1 MGKNTKTIEEKYK
14 SLTPEEHVLHRPGT
28 YIGSTVTEDV
38 DMFILDDGRFVK
50 KTVKYNP
57 GFIKLFDE
65 IISNSVDE
73 SKRSGSKL
81 DTIKVEVD
89 TEKNTIQVYDNGGI
103 EVVVHKDTK
112 MYVPAMIFGSLR
124 SGSNFDDNEN
134 RSWVG
139 TNGLGSSLCNIF
151 SEEFKVETADSKH
164 RFTMTWKEN
173 MSKKSKPKIDNTSQH
188 YTRITYKPDLKRFG
202 MESIDNDSFKIIEKR
217 VYEIAGCNANLTIY
231 FNGKRIIMKSFK
243 DYCQM
248 YINEGDLLLYEEN
261 KDWQVGISVSPTGSF
276 QQVSYVNCVN
286 TFDGGTHNDHIL
298 NQIIPALREKI
309 SKKFKTDILPGQI
322 KNHMFLFIN
331 STIINPAFSSQTK
344 EKLITDIKNFGTE
357 IKLTDKFINSI
368 YKSEITNSITD
379 WLDQKKVAD
388 EKKAER
394 EANKVIAKV
403 KVDKLIE
410 CKWAGTAKKDKCRLV
425 LTEGDSAI
433 AAYRSVRNP
442 VSDGGLSLKGKSL
455 NVRDL
460 PKSKVMENAE
470 IMAVMAAMGLKFGE
484 SPIKFDQKGNIIED
498 KTRYGTIQIYTDAD
512 VDGTACAA
520 LILNYIHKFWPD
532 LIRAHKIARAET
544 PIIIVEHKK
553 TKKETW
559 FYYDAEYREW
569 CDDKNLKDYDIHYMK
584 GLGAL
589 NAKQSKEI
597 FQNPHL
603 YYYELDDFA
612 EKSMC
617 DWFGKDS
624 LKRKEKLMY

>member
-1 MGKNTKTIEEKYK
+1 MAKTIEEKYK

-28 YIGSTVTEDV
+28 YIGSTVTEDAE
-38 DMFILDDGRFVK
+38 MFILENEQFVK

-73 SKRSGSKL
+73 SKRKGSKL

-89 TEKNTIQVYDNGGI
+89 IKNNTIQVYDNGGI
-103 EVVVHKDTK
+103 EVAIHKDAK
-112 MYVPAMIFGSLR
+112 MYVAELIFGQLR
-124 SGSNFDDNEN
+124 SGSNFSDSDS
-134 RSWVG
+134 RTWVG

-151 SEEFKVETADSKH
+151 SEEFKVETADSKQ

-173 MSKKSKPKIDNTSQH
+173 MSKKSQAKIDRTTQH

-202 MESIDNDSFKIIEKR
+202 MDCIDNDSLKIIEKR
-217 VYEIAGCNANLTIY
+217 VYEIAGCNANLSIY
-231 FNGKRIIMKSFK
+231 FNGKRIIMKSFR

-248 YINEGDLLLYEEN
+248 YIKENDLLLYEEN
-261 KDWQVGISVSPTGSF
+261 KDWQVALSVSPNGSF

-286 TFDGGTHNDHIL
+286 TFDGGTHNDYIL
-298 NQIIPALREKI
+298 NQIIPSLREKI
-309 SKKFKTDILPGQI
+309 GKKFKTDIMPGQI

-357 IKLTDKFINSI
+357 IKLTDKFINAI

-394 EANKVIAKV
+394 EANKAISKV
-403 KVDKLIE
+403 KVDKLID
-410 CKWAGTAKKDKCRLV
+410 CKWAGTDKKDKCRLI
-425 LTEGDSAI
+425 LTEGDSAMC
-433 AAYRSVRNP
+433 AMRLHRNADTD
-442 VSDGGLSLKGKSL
+442 SGLALRGKSL

-470 IMAVMAAMGLKFGE
+470 IKAVMAAMGLKFGE
-484 SPIKFDQKGNIIED
+484 SPIKFDQNGKVIED

-544 PIIIVEHKK
+544 PIIITEHKK
-553 TKKETW
+553 TKKEKW
-559 FYYDAEYREW
+559 FYYDSEYKEW
-569 CDDKNLKDYDIHYMK
+569 SVDKNLKDYDIHYMK

-589 NAKQSKEI
+589 NNKQSKEI
-597 FQNPHL
+597 YQNPHL

-612 EKSMC
+612 EESMQH
-617 DWFGKDS
+617 WFGKDS
-624 LKRKEKLMY
+624 EMRKKKLI

>member
-1 MGKNTKTIEEKYK
+1 MAKTIEEKYK

-28 YIGSTVTEDV
+28 YIGSTVTEDAE
-38 DMFILDDGRFVK
+38 MFILEDGRFVK
-50 KTVKYNP
+50 RTVKYNP

-73 SKRSGSKL
+73 SKRKGTKL

-89 TEKNTIQVYDNGGI
+89 TTKNSIQVYDNGGI
-103 EVVVHKDTK
+103 EVVLHKETN
-112 MYVPAMIFGSLR
+112 MYVPHMIFGTLR
-124 SGSNFDDNEN
+124 SGSNFSDSDN
-134 RSWVG
+134 RTWVG

-173 MSKKSKPKIDNTSQH
+173 MSKNTEAKIDRTSQH

-202 MESIDNDSFKIIEKR
+202 MKNIDDDSFKIMEKR
-217 VYEIAGCNANLTIY
+217 VYEIAGCNPNLTIY
-231 FNGKRIIMKSFK
+231 FNGKRIIMNSFK

-248 YINEGDLLLYEEN
+248 YIEDNGLLIYEEN

-298 NQIIPALREKI
+298 NQIIPSLREKI
-309 SKKFKTDILPGQI
+309 SKKFKTDIMPGQI

-331 STIINPAFSSQTK
+331 ATVINPAFSSQTK

-394 EANKVIAKV
+394 EANKAIAKV
-403 KVDKLIE
+403 KVDKLID
-410 CKWAGTAKKDKCRLV
+410 CKWAGTDKKDKCRLI
-425 LTEGDSAI
+425 LTEGDSAM
-433 AAYRSVRNP
+433 AAYRSNRDPNV
-442 VSDGGLSLKGKSL
+442 DAGLALRGKSL

-460 PKSKVMENAE
+460 PKSKVMDNAE

-498 KTRYGTIQIYTDAD
+498 KTRFGTIQIYTDAD

-532 LIRAHKIARAET
+532 LIRAHKVARAET
-544 PIIIVEHKK
+544 PVLIVEHKK
-553 TKKETW
+553 TKKEKW
-559 FYYDAEYREW
+559 FYYDFEYKEW
-569 CDDKNLKDYDIHYMK
+569 CEGKNLNDYDIHYMK

-589 NAKQSKEI
+589 NGKQSAEI
-597 FQNPHL
+597 YKNPHL
-603 YYYELDDFA
+603 YFYELDDFA
-612 EKSMC
+612 EESMQH
-617 DWFGKDS
+617 WFGKDS
-624 LKRKEKLMY
+624 EMRKKKLV

>member
-1 MGKNTKTIEEKYK
+1 MAKTIEEKYK

-38 DMFILDDGRFVK
+38 DMFVLEDGQFVK

-73 SKRSGSKL
+73 SKRKGTKL
-81 DTIKVEVD
+81 DTIKVDVD
-89 TEKNTIQVYDNGGI
+89 IEKNTIQVYDNGGI
-103 EVVVHKDTK
+103 EVALHKETK
-112 MYVPAMIFGSLR
+112 MYVPQMIFGTLR
-124 SGSNFDDNEN
+124 SGSNFDDNED

-164 RFTMTWKEN
+164 RFIMTWKDN
-173 MSKKSKPKIDNTSQH
+173 MNKKSHAKIENTSQH

-202 MESIDNDSFKIIEKR
+202 MEGIDNDSFKIMEKR
-217 VYEIAGCNANLTIY
+217 VYEIAGCNSNLSIY

-248 YINEGDLLLYEEN
+248 YIDDGGLLLYEEN
-261 KDWQVGISVSPTGSF
+261 KDWQVGLSVSPTGSF

-298 NQIIPALREKI
+298 NQIIPTLREKI

-331 STIINPAFSSQTK
+331 STVINPAFSSQTK

-394 EANKVIAKV
+394 EANKAISKV
-403 KVDKLIE
+403 KVDKLID
-410 CKWAGTAKKDKCRLV
+410 CKWAGTAKKDKCRLI
-425 LTEGDSAI
+425 LTEGDSAMS
-433 AAYRSVRNP
+433 AYRANRDPNV
-442 VSDGGLSLKGKSL
+442 DAGLPLRGKSL

-460 PKSKVMENAE
+460 PKTKVMENTE
-470 IMAVMAAMGLKFGE
+470 IMAVMSAMGLKFGE

-498 KTRYGTIQIYTDAD
+498 KTRFGTIQIYTDAD

-544 PIIIVEHKK
+544 PIIITEHKK
-553 TKKETW
+553 TKKEKW
-559 FYYDAEYREW
+559 FYYDSEYKEW
-569 CDDKNLKDYDIHYMK
+569 CSDKDLKDYEIHYMK

-589 NAKQSKEI
+589 NGKQSSEI
-597 FQNPHL
+597 YKNPHL
-603 YYYELDDFA
+603 YFYELDDFA
-612 EKSMC
+612 EESMQH
-617 DWFGKDS
+617 WFGKDS
-624 LKRKEKLMY
+624 EMRKKKLI

>member
-103 EVVVHKDTK
+103 EVVMHKEVK
-112 MYVPAMIFGSLR
+112 KYVPHLLFGELR
-124 SGSNFDDNEN
+124 SGSNFTDSDS
-134 RSWVG
+134 RTWVG
-139 TNGLGSSLCNIF
+139 TNGLGSALCNIF

-164 RFTMTWKEN
+164 RFTMTWKDN
-173 MSKKSKPKIDNTSQH
+173 MSKNSDAKIDNTSQH

-202 MESIDNDSFKIIEKR
+202 MSCIDNDSFKIMEKR
-217 VYEIAGCNANLTIY
+217 VYEIAGCNVNLTIY
-231 FNGKRIIMKSFK
+231 FNGKRIVMKSFK

-261 KDWQVGISVSPTGSF
+261 KDWQVGLSVSPTGSF

-394 EANKVIAKV
+394 EANKAISKV
-403 KVDKLIE
+403 KVDKLID
-410 CKWAGTAKKDKCRLV
+410 CKWAGTDKKDKCRLI
-425 LTEGDSAI
+425 LTEGDSAMS
-433 AAYRSVRNP
+433 AYRANRDPNV
-442 VSDGGLSLKGKSL
+442 DAGLPLRGKSL

-460 PKSKVMENAE
+460 PKSKVMENVE

-484 SPIKFDQKGNIIED
+484 SPIKFDKNGNVVED
-498 KTRYGTIQIYTDAD
+498 KTRFGTIQIYTDAD

-544 PIIIVEHKK
+544 PVLIVEHKK
-553 TKKETW
+553 TKKEKW
-559 FYYDAEYREW
+559 FYYDSEYKEW
-569 CDDKNLKDYDIHYMK
+569 SEGKDLKDYDIHYMK

-589 NAKQSKEI
+589 NGKQSAEI
-597 FQNPHL
+597 YKNPHL
-603 YYYELDDFA
+603 YFYELDDFA
-612 EKSMC
+612 EESMQH
-617 DWFGKDS
+617 WFGKDS
-624 LKRKEKLMY
+624 EMRKKKLA

>member
-1 MGKNTKTIEEKYK
+1 MAKTIEEKYK

-38 DMFILDDGRFVK
+38 DMFILDDGHFVK

-73 SKRSGSKL
+73 SKRKGTKL
-81 DTIKVEVD
+81 DTIKVDVD
-89 TEKNTIQVYDNGGI
+89 TDKNTIQVYDNGGI
-103 EVVVHKDTK
+103 EVALHKETK
-112 MYVPAMIFGSLR
+112 MYVPQMIFGTLR
-124 SGSNFDDNEN
+124 SGSNFDDNED

-164 RFTMTWKEN
+164 RFTMTWKDN
-173 MSKKSKPKIDNTSQH
+173 MSKNSKEKIDNTSQH

-202 MESIDNDSFKIIEKR
+202 MKSIDNDSFKIIEKR
-217 VYEIAGCNANLTIY
+217 VYEIAGCNSNLTIY
-231 FNGKRIIMKSFK
+231 FNGKRIIMRSFK

-248 YINEGDLLLYEEN
+248 YIEDGGLLLYEEN
-261 KDWQVGISVSPTGSF
+261 NHWQVGLSVSPTGSF

-298 NQIIPALREKI
+298 NQIIPLLREKI

-331 STIINPAFSSQTK
+331 STVINPAFSSQTK

-394 EANKVIAKV
+394 EANKAVSKV
-403 KVDKLIE
+403 KVDKLID
-410 CKWAGTAKKDKCRLV
+410 CKWAGTAKKDKCRLI
-425 LTEGDSAI
+425 LTEGDSAMS
-433 AAYRSVRNP
+433 AYRANRDPNV
-442 VSDGGLSLKGKSL
+442 DAGLPLRGKSL
-455 NVRDL
+455 NVREL

-470 IMAVMAAMGLKFGE
+470 IMAVMSAMGLKFGE
-484 SPIKFDQKGNIIED
+484 SPIKFDQKGNIVED
-498 KTRYGTIQIYTDAD
+498 KTRFGTIQIYTDAD

-532 LIRAHKIARAET
+532 LIRAHKVARAET
-544 PIIIVEHKK
+544 PIIIAEHKK
-553 TKKETW
+553 TKKEKW
-559 FYYDAEYREW
+559 FYYDSEYKEW
-569 CDDKNLKDYDIHYMK
+569 SESKDLKDYDIHYMK

-589 NAKQSKEI
+589 NGKQSAEI
-597 FQNPHL
+597 YKNPHL
-603 YYYELDDFA
+603 YFYDLDDFA
-612 EKSMC
+612 EESMQH
-617 DWFGKDS
+617 WFGKDS
-624 LKRKEKLMY
+624 EMRKKKLV

>member
-1 MGKNTKTIEEKYK
+1 MAKTKTIEEKYK

-38 DMFILDDGRFVK
+38 DMFILEDGRFVK

-73 SKRSGSKL
+73 SKRNGTKL

-89 TEKNTIQVYDNGGI
+89 TKNNTIQVYDNGGI
-103 EVVVHKDTK
+103 EVAMHREAK
-112 MYVPAMIFGSLR
+112 MYVGEMIFGTLR
-124 SGSNFDDNEN
+124 SGSNFSDSDS
-134 RSWVG
+134 RTWVG

-151 SEEFKVETADSKH
+151 SEEFKVETADSKN
-164 RFTMTWKEN
+164 RFIMTWKDN
-173 MSKKSKPKIDNTSQH
+173 MTKKSDAKIERTSQH

-202 MESIDNDSFKIIEKR
+202 MDCIDNDSFKIMEKR

-248 YINEGDLLLYEEN
+248 YIEEDGLLLYEEN

-298 NQIIPALREKI
+298 NQIIPSLREKI
-309 SKKFKTDILPGQI
+309 SKKFKTDIMPGQI

-331 STIINPAFSSQTK
+331 ATVINPAFSSQTK

-379 WLDQKKVAD
+379 WLDQKKAAD

-394 EANKVIAKV
+394 EANKAISKV
-403 KVDKLIE
+403 KVDKLID
-410 CKWAGTAKKDKCRLV
+410 CKWSGSDKKDKCRLI
-425 LTEGDSAI
+425 LTEGDSAMS
-433 AAYRSVRNP
+433 AYRANRDPNV
-442 VSDGGLSLKGKSL
+442 DAGLPLRGKSL

-460 PKSKVMENAE
+460 PKSKVMENVE

-484 SPIKFDQKGNIIED
+484 SPIKFDKNGNIVED
-498 KTRYGTIQIYTDAD
+498 KTRFGTIQIYTDAD

-544 PIIIVEHKK
+544 PVLIAEHKK
-553 TKKETW
+553 TKKEKW
-559 FYYDAEYREW
+559 FYYDSEYKEW
-569 CDDKNLKDYDIHYMK
+569 SDGKDLKEYDIHYMK

-589 NAKQSKEI
+589 NAKQSAEI
-597 FQNPHL
+597 YKNPHL
-603 YYYELDDFA
+603 YFYELDDFA
-612 EKSMC
+612 EESMQH
-617 DWFGKDS
+617 WFGKDS
-624 LKRKEKLMY
+624 EMRKKKLA

>member
-1 MGKNTKTIEEKYK
+1 MAKTIEEKYK

-38 DMFILDDGRFVK
+38 DMFILEDGHFVK

-73 SKRSGSKL
+73 SKRKGTKL

-89 TEKNTIQVYDNGGI
+89 TDKNIIQVYDNGGI
-103 EVVVHKDTK
+103 EVALHKETK
-112 MYVPAMIFGSLR
+112 MYVPQMIFGSLR
-124 SGSNFDDNEN
+124 SGSNFDDTED

-151 SEEFKVETADSKH
+151 SNEFKVETADSKQ

-173 MSKKSKPKIDNTSQH
+173 MTKKSQAKIENTSQH

-202 MESIDNDSFKIIEKR
+202 MEGIDNDSFKIIEKR

-231 FNGKRIIMKSFK
+231 FNGKRIIMRSFR

-248 YINEGDLLLYEEN
+248 YIEDDGLLLYEEN
-261 KDWQVGISVSPTGSF
+261 KNWQVGISVSPTGSF

-298 NQIIPALREKI
+298 NQIIPTLREKI

-331 STIINPAFSSQTK
+331 ATVINPAFSSQTK

-394 EANKVIAKV
+394 EANKAISKV
-403 KVDKLIE
+403 KVDKLID
-410 CKWAGTAKKDKCRLV
+410 CKWAGTDKKDKCRLI
-425 LTEGDSAI
+425 LTEGDSAMS
-433 AAYRSVRNP
+433 AYRANRDPNI
-442 VSDGGLSLKGKSL
+442 DAGLPLRGKSL

-460 PKSKVMENAE
+460 PKTKVMENAE
-470 IMAVMAAMGLKFGE
+470 IMAVMSAMGLKFGE
-484 SPIKFDQKGNIIED
+484 SPIKFDQKGNVIED
-498 KTRYGTIQIYTDAD
+498 KTRFGTIQIYTDAD

-532 LIRAHKIARAET
+532 LIRAHKVARAET
-544 PIIIVEHKK
+544 PVLIAEHKK
-553 TKKETW
+553 TKKEKW
-559 FYYDAEYREW
+559 FYYDSDYKEW
-569 CDDKNLKDYDIHYMK
+569 SEGKDLKDYDIHYMK

-589 NAKQSKEI
+589 NGKQSAEI
-597 FQNPHL
+597 YKNPHL
-603 YYYELDDFA
+603 YFYELDDFA
-612 EKSMC
+612 EESMQH
-617 DWFGKDS
+617 WFGKDS
-624 LKRKEKLMY
+624 EMRKKKLV

>member
-1 MGKNTKTIEEKYK
+1 MAKTIEEKYK

-28 YIGSTVTEDV
+28 YIGSTVTEDAE
-38 DMFILDDGRFVK
+38 MFILENEQFVK

-73 SKRSGSKL
+73 SKRKGSKL

-89 TEKNTIQVYDNGGI
+89 IKNNTIQVYDNGGI
-103 EVVVHKDTK
+103 EVAMHKDAK
-112 MYVPAMIFGSLR
+112 MYVAELIFGQLR
-124 SGSNFDDNEN
+124 SGSNFSDSDS
-134 RSWVG
+134 RTWVG

-151 SEEFKVETADSKH
+151 SEEFKVETADSKQ

-173 MSKKSKPKIDNTSQH
+173 MTKKSQAKIDRTTQH

-202 MESIDNDSFKIIEKR
+202 MDCIDNDSLKIIEKR
-217 VYEIAGCNANLTIY
+217 VYEIAGCNANLSIY

-248 YINEGDLLLYEEN
+248 YIKENDLLLYEEN
-261 KDWQVGISVSPTGSF
+261 KDWQVALSVSPNGSF

-286 TFDGGTHNDHIL
+286 TFDGGTHNDYIL
-298 NQIIPALREKI
+298 NQIIPSLREKI
-309 SKKFKTDILPGQI
+309 GKKFKTDIMPGQI

-357 IKLTDKFINSI
+357 IKLTDKFINAI

-394 EANKVIAKV
+394 EANKAIAKV
-403 KVDKLIE
+403 KVDKLID
-410 CKWAGTAKKDKCRLV
+410 CKWAGTDKKDKCRLI
-425 LTEGDSAI
+425 LTEGDSAMC
-433 AAYRSVRNP
+433 AMRLHRNADTD
-442 VSDGGLSLKGKSL
+442 SGLALRGKSL

-470 IMAVMAAMGLKFGE
+470 IKAVMAAMGLKFGE
-484 SPIKFDQKGNIIED
+484 SPIKFDQNGKVIED

-544 PIIIVEHKK
+544 PIIITEHKK
-553 TKKETW
+553 TKKEKW
-559 FYYDAEYREW
+559 FYYDSEYKEW
-569 CDDKNLKDYDIHYMK
+569 SVDKNLKDYDIHYMK

-589 NAKQSKEI
+589 NNKQSKEI
-597 FQNPHL
+597 YQNPHL

-612 EKSMC
+612 EESMQH
-617 DWFGKDS
+617 WFGKDS
-624 LKRKEKLMY
+624 EMRKKKLI

>member
-1 MGKNTKTIEEKYK
+1 MAKTIEEKYK

-38 DMFILDDGRFVK
+38 DMFILEDGHFIK

-73 SKRSGSKL
+73 SKRKGTKL

-89 TEKNTIQVYDNGGI
+89 TEKNIIQVYDNGGI
-103 EVVVHKDTK
+103 EVALHKETK
-112 MYVPAMIFGSLR
+112 MYVPQMIFGSLR
-124 SGSNFDDNEN
+124 SGSNFDDSED

-151 SEEFKVETADSKH
+151 SNEFKVETADSKH

-173 MSKKSKPKIDNTSQH
+173 MTKKSQAKIENTSQH

-202 MESIDNDSFKIIEKR
+202 MECIDNDSFKIIEKR

-231 FNGKRIIMKSFK
+231 FNGKRIIMRSFR

-248 YINEGDLLLYEEN
+248 YIEDDGLLLYEEN
-261 KDWQVGISVSPTGSF
+261 KNWQVGVSVSPTGSF

-298 NQIIPALREKI
+298 NQIIPTLREKI

-331 STIINPAFSSQTK
+331 ATVINPAFSSQTK

-394 EANKVIAKV
+394 EANKAISKV
-403 KVDKLIE
+403 KVDKLID
-410 CKWAGTAKKDKCRLV
+410 CKWAGTYKKDKCRLI
-425 LTEGDSAI
+425 LTEGDSAMS
-433 AAYRSVRNP
+433 AYRANRDPNV
-442 VSDGGLSLKGKSL
+442 DAGLPLRGKSL

-460 PKSKVMENAE
+460 PKTKVMENTE
-470 IMAVMAAMGLKFGE
+470 IMAVMSAMGLKFGE
-484 SPIKFDQKGNIIED
+484 SPIKFDQKGNIIDD
-498 KTRYGTIQIYTDAD
+498 KTRFGTIQIYTDAD

-544 PIIIVEHKK
+544 PIIITEHKK
-553 TKKETW
+553 TKKEKW
-559 FYYDAEYREW
+559 FYYDSEYKEW
-569 CDDKNLKDYDIHYMK
+569 SGDKDLKDYEIHYMK

-589 NAKQSKEI
+589 NGKQSAEI
-597 FQNPHL
+597 YKNPHL
-603 YYYELDDFA
+603 YFYELDDFA
-612 EKSMC
+612 EESMQH
-617 DWFGKDS
+617 WFGKDS
-624 LKRKEKLMY
+624 EMRKKKLV

>member
-1 MGKNTKTIEEKYK
+1 MAKTIEEKYK

-28 YIGSTVTEDV
+28 YIGSTVTEDAE
-38 DMFILDDGRFVK
+38 MFILENEQFVK

-73 SKRSGSKL
+73 SKRKGSKL

-89 TEKNTIQVYDNGGI
+89 IKNNTIQVYDNGGI
-103 EVVVHKDTK
+103 EVAMHKDAK
-112 MYVPAMIFGSLR
+112 MYVAELIFGQLR
-124 SGSNFDDNEN
+124 SGSNFSDSDS
-134 RSWVG
+134 RTWVG

-151 SEEFKVETADSKH
+151 SEEFKVETADSKQ

-173 MSKKSKPKIDNTSQH
+173 MTKKSQVKIDRTTQH

-202 MESIDNDSFKIIEKR
+202 MDCIDNDSLKIIEKR
-217 VYEIAGCNANLTIY
+217 VYEIAGCNANLSIY

-248 YINEGDLLLYEEN
+248 YIKENDLLLYEEN
-261 KDWQVGISVSPTGSF
+261 KDWQVALSVSPNGSF

-286 TFDGGTHNDHIL
+286 TFDGGTHNDYIL
-298 NQIIPALREKI
+298 NQIIPSLREKI
-309 SKKFKTDILPGQI
+309 GKKFKTDIMPGQI

-357 IKLTDKFINSI
+357 IKLTDKFINAI

-394 EANKVIAKV
+394 EANKAIAKV
-403 KVDKLIE
+403 KVDKLID
-410 CKWAGTAKKDKCRLV
+410 CKWAGTDKKDKCRLI
-425 LTEGDSAI
+425 LTEGDSAMC
-433 AAYRSVRNP
+433 AMRLHRNADTD
-442 VSDGGLSLKGKSL
+442 SGLALRGKSL

-470 IMAVMAAMGLKFGE
+470 IKAVMAAMGLKFGE
-484 SPIKFDQKGNIIED
+484 SPIKFDQNGKVIED

-544 PIIIVEHKK
+544 PIIITEHKK
-553 TKKETW
+553 TKKEKW
-559 FYYDAEYREW
+559 FYYDSEYKEW
-569 CDDKNLKDYDIHYMK
+569 SVDKNLKDYDIHYMK

-589 NAKQSKEI
+589 NNKQSKEI
-597 FQNPHL
+597 YQNPHL

-612 EKSMC
+612 EESMQH
-617 DWFGKDS
+617 WFGKDS
-624 LKRKEKLMY
+624 EMRKKKLV

>member
-1 MGKNTKTIEEKYK
+1 MDVNKIYK
-14 SLTPEEHVLHRPGT
+14 SLSDIDHTLLRPSSFLGSVVMETSNQYVLDGNK
-28 YIGSTVTEDV
+28 
-38 DMFILDDGRFVK
+38 FILK
-50 KTVKYNP
+50 ELEYNP
-57 GFIKLFDE
+57 GFHKLFDE

-73 SKRSGSKL
+73 SKRPNTKL
-81 DTIKVEVD
+81 DTIKVEIDQDNGV
-89 TEKNTIQVYDNGGI
+89 ISVHDNGGI
-103 EVVVHKDTK
+103 PVKMHTETK
-112 MYVPAMIFGSLR
+112 MYVPQMIFGNLR
-124 SGSNFDDNEN
+124 SSSNYNDDEERN
-134 RSWVG
+134 WVG
-139 TNGLGSSLCNIF
+139 VNGLGSKISNIF
-151 SEEFKVETADSKH
+151 STKFEVITADGKNKFHMCWTNNMKNHTDANITKSNIH
-164 RFTMTWKEN
+164 FT
-173 MSKKSKPKIDNTSQH
+173 KIS
-188 YTRITYKPDLKRFG
+188 YTPELSRFG
-202 MESIDNDSFKIIEKR
+202 MKKITDSDIKIIEKR
-217 VYEIAGCNANLTIY
+217 IYEIAGCNPNLNI
-231 FNGKRIIMKSFK
+231 FFQGKRILMKSFK

-248 YINEGDLLLYEEN
+248 FIDENLIYEEN
-261 KDWQVGISVSPTGSF
+261 KDWQVGVAVSPSGGF
-276 QQVSYVNCVN
+276 QHVSYVNSVY
-286 TFDGGTHNDHIL
+286 TYDGGSHCDYIL
-298 NQIIPALREKI
+298 NQIIPSLREKI

-322 KNHMFLFIN
+322 KNHIFLFVN
-331 STIINPAFSSQTK
+331 STIIRPSFSSQTK

-394 EANKVIAKV
+394 EANKAISKV

-410 CKWAGTAKKDKCRLV
+410 CKWAGTDKKDKCRLV

-442 VSDGGLSLKGKSL
+442 ATDGGLSLKGKSL

-484 SPIKFDQKGNIIED
+484 SPIKFDQKGNVIED

-520 LILNYIHKFWPD
+520 LILNYIQKFWPD

-559 FYYDAEYREW
+559 FYYDVEYREW
-569 CDDKNLKDYDIHYMK
+569 CEGKNLKDYDIHYMK

-589 NAKQSKEI
+589 NGKQSKEI

>member
-1 MGKNTKTIEEKYK
+1 MAKTIEEKYK

-38 DMFILDDGRFVK
+38 DMFILEDGHFIK

-73 SKRSGSKL
+73 SKRKGTKL

-89 TEKNTIQVYDNGGI
+89 TEKNIIQVYDNGGI
-103 EVVVHKDTK
+103 EVALHKETK
-112 MYVPAMIFGSLR
+112 MYVPQMIFGSLR
-124 SGSNFDDNEN
+124 SGSNFDDSED

-151 SEEFKVETADSKH
+151 SNEFKVETADSKH

-173 MSKKSKPKIDNTSQH
+173 MTKKSQAKIENTSQH

-202 MESIDNDSFKIIEKR
+202 MECIDNDSFKIIEKR

-231 FNGKRIIMKSFK
+231 FNGKRIIMRSFR

-248 YINEGDLLLYEEN
+248 YIEDDGLLLYEEN
-261 KDWQVGISVSPTGSF
+261 KNWQVGVSVSPTGSF

-298 NQIIPALREKI
+298 NQIVPTLREKI

-331 STIINPAFSSQTK
+331 ATVINPAFSSQTK

-394 EANKVIAKV
+394 EANKAISKV
-403 KVDKLIE
+403 KVDKLID
-410 CKWAGTAKKDKCRLV
+410 CKWAGTAKKDKCRLI
-425 LTEGDSAI
+425 LTEGDSAMS
-433 AAYRSVRNP
+433 AYRANRDPNV
-442 VSDGGLSLKGKSL
+442 DAGLPLRGKSL

-460 PKSKVMENAE
+460 PKTKVMENTE
-470 IMAVMAAMGLKFGE
+470 IMAVMSAMGLKFGE

-498 KTRYGTIQIYTDAD
+498 KTRFGTIQIYTDAD

-544 PIIIVEHKK
+544 PIIITEHKK
-553 TKKETW
+553 TKKEKW
-559 FYYDAEYREW
+559 FYYDSEYKEW
-569 CDDKNLKDYDIHYMK
+569 SGDKDLKDYEIHYMK

-589 NAKQSKEI
+589 NGKQSAEI
-597 FQNPHL
+597 YKNPHL
-603 YYYELDDFA
+603 YFYELDDFA
-612 EKSMC
+612 EESMQH
-617 DWFGKDS
+617 WFGKDS
-624 LKRKEKLMY
+624 EMRKKKLV

>member
-1 MGKNTKTIEEKYK
+1 MAKTIEEKYK

-38 DMFILDDGRFVK
+38 DMFILENERFVK

-73 SKRSGSKL
+73 SKRKGTKL

-89 TEKNTIQVYDNGGI
+89 IKNNTIQVYDNGGI
-103 EVVVHKDTK
+103 EVAIHKDAK
-112 MYVPAMIFGSLR
+112 MYVSELIFGTLR
-124 SGSNFDDNEN
+124 SGSNFSDSDS
-134 RSWVG
+134 RTWVG

-151 SEEFKVETADSKH
+151 SEEFKVETADSKN
-164 RFTMTWKEN
+164 RFIMTWKDN
-173 MSKKSKPKIDNTSQH
+173 MTKKSDAKIERTSQH

-202 MESIDNDSFKIIEKR
+202 MDCIDNDSFKIMEKR

-248 YINEGDLLLYEEN
+248 YLEEDGLLLYEEN
-261 KDWQVGISVSPTGSF
+261 KDWQVGLSVSPTGSF

-298 NQIIPALREKI
+298 NQIIPSLREKI
-309 SKKFKTDILPGQI
+309 SKKFKTDIMPGQI

-331 STIINPAFSSQTK
+331 STVINPAFSSQTK

-379 WLDQKKVAD
+379 WLDQKKAAD

-394 EANKVIAKV
+394 EANKAIAKV
-403 KVDKLIE
+403 KVDKLID
-410 CKWAGTAKKDKCRLV
+410 CKWAGTDKKDKCRLI
-425 LTEGDSAI
+425 LTEGDSAM
-433 AAYRSVRNP
+433 AAYRSSRNP
-442 VSDGGLSLKGKSL
+442 CCDAGLSLRGKSL

-460 PKSKVMENAE
+460 PKSKVMDNAE

-484 SPIKFDQKGNIIED
+484 SPIKFDQNGNVVED

-532 LIRAHKIARAET
+532 LIRANKIARAET

-553 TKKETW
+553 TKKEKW
-559 FYYDAEYREW
+559 FYYDSEYKEW
-569 CDDKNLKDYDIHYMK
+569 CNDKNLKDYDIHYMK

-612 EKSMC
+612 EISMC
-617 DWFGKDS
+617 EWFGKDS
-624 LKRKEKLMY
+624 LKRKNKLMC

>member
-1 MGKNTKTIEEKYK
+1 MDVNKIYK
-14 SLTPEEHVLHRPGT
+14 SLSDIEHTLLRPASFLGSVVMEISNQYVL
-28 YIGSTVTEDV
+28 
-38 DMFILDDGRFVK
+38 DGDKFVLK
-50 KTVKYNP
+50 ELEYNP
-57 GFIKLFDE
+57 GFHKLFDE

-73 SKRSGSKL
+73 SKRPKTKL
-81 DTIKVEVD
+81 DTIKVEID
-89 TEKNTIQVYDNGGI
+89 QEKGIITVHDNGGI
-103 EVVVHKDTK
+103 PVKMHTETK
-112 MYVPAMIFGSLR
+112 MYVPHMIFGNLR
-124 SGSNFDDNEN
+124 SSSNYNDDEERN
-134 RSWVG
+134 WVG
-139 TNGLGSSLCNIF
+139 VNGLGSKITNIF
-151 SEEFKVETADSKH
+151 STNFEVITADGKNKFQMCWTNNMKNHTDAKITKSNIH
-164 RFTMTWKEN
+164 FTK
-173 MSKKSKPKIDNTSQH
+173 
-188 YTRITYKPDLKRFG
+188 ITYTPELSRFG
-202 MESIDNDSFKIIEKR
+202 MKKITDSDIKIIEKR
-217 VYEIAGCNANLTIY
+217 IYEIAGCNPNLNI
-231 FNGKRIIMKSFK
+231 FFQGRKIIMKSFK

-248 YINEGDLLLYEEN
+248 FVDDNIIYEEN
-261 KDWQVGISVSPTGSF
+261 KDWQIGVAVSPSGGF
-276 QQVSYVNCVN
+276 QHVSYVNSVY
-286 TFDGGTHNDHIL
+286 TYDGGSHCDYIL
-298 NQIIPALREKI
+298 NQIVPFLREKI
-309 SKKFKTDILPGQI
+309 NKKYKTDILPGQI
-322 KNHMFLFIN
+322 KNHIFLFVN
-331 STIINPAFSSQTK
+331 STIIRPSFSSQTK

-403 KVDKLIE
+403 KVDKLID
-410 CKWAGTAKKDKCRLV
+410 CKWAGTAKKDKCRLI

-433 AAYRSVRNP
+433 CALRNFRSVET
-442 VSDGGLSLKGKSL
+442 DGGLPLRGKSL

-484 SPIKFDQKGNIIED
+484 SPITFDKNGKIVED
-498 KTRYGTIQIYTDAD
+498 KTRFGTIQIYTDAD

-544 PIIIVEHKK
+544 PIIIAEHKK

-559 FYYDAEYREW
+559 FYYDSEYKEW
-569 CDDKNLKDYDIHYMK
+569 CVGKDLKDYEIHYMK

-589 NAKQSKEI
+589 NNKQSKEI

-612 EKSMC
+612 EESMQH
-617 DWFGKDS
+617 WFGKDTEM
-624 LKRKEKLMY
+624 RKKKLAY

>member
-1 MGKNTKTIEEKYK
+1 MAKTIEEKYK

-38 DMFILDDGRFVK
+38 DMFILEDGHFIK

-73 SKRSGSKL
+73 SKRKGTKL

-89 TEKNTIQVYDNGGI
+89 TEKNIIQVYDNGGI
-103 EVVVHKDTK
+103 EVALHKETK
-112 MYVPAMIFGSLR
+112 MYVPQMIFGSLR
-124 SGSNFDDNEN
+124 SGSNFDDSED

-151 SEEFKVETADSKH
+151 SNEFKVETADSKH

-173 MSKKSKPKIDNTSQH
+173 MTKKSQAKIENTSQH

-202 MESIDNDSFKIIEKR
+202 MECIDNDSFKIIEKR

-231 FNGKRIIMKSFK
+231 FNGKRIIMRSFR

-248 YINEGDLLLYEEN
+248 YIEDDGLLLYEEN
-261 KDWQVGISVSPTGSF
+261 KNWQVGVSVSPTGSF

-298 NQIIPALREKI
+298 NQIVPTLREKI

-331 STIINPAFSSQTK
+331 STVINPAFSSQTK

-394 EANKVIAKV
+394 EANKAISKV
-403 KVDKLIE
+403 KVDKLID
-410 CKWAGTAKKDKCRLV
+410 CKWAGTAKKDKCRLI
-425 LTEGDSAI
+425 LTEGDSAMS
-433 AAYRSVRNP
+433 AYRANRDPNV
-442 VSDGGLSLKGKSL
+442 DAGLPLRGKSL

-460 PKSKVMENAE
+460 PKTKVMENAE
-470 IMAVMAAMGLKFGE
+470 IMAVMSAMGLKFGE
-484 SPIKFDQKGNIIED
+484 SPIKFDQKGNIVED
-498 KTRYGTIQIYTDAD
+498 KTRFGTIQIYTDAD

-544 PIIIVEHKK
+544 PIIITEHKK
-553 TKKETW
+553 TKKEKW
-559 FYYDAEYREW
+559 FYYDSEYKEW
-569 CDDKNLKDYDIHYMK
+569 SGDKDLKDYEIHYMK

-589 NAKQSKEI
+589 NGKQSAEI
-597 FQNPHL
+597 YKNPHL
-603 YYYELDDFA
+603 YFYELDDFA
-612 EKSMC
+612 EESMQH
-617 DWFGKDS
+617 WFGKDS
-624 LKRKEKLMY
+624 EMRKKKLV

>member
-1 MGKNTKTIEEKYK
+1 MAKTIEEKYK

-38 DMFILDDGRFVK
+38 DMFILEDGHFIK

-73 SKRSGSKL
+73 SKRKGTKL

-89 TEKNTIQVYDNGGI
+89 TEKNIIQVYDNGGI
-103 EVVVHKDTK
+103 EVALHKETK
-112 MYVPAMIFGSLR
+112 MYVPQMIFGSLR
-124 SGSNFDDNEN
+124 SGSNFDDSED

-151 SEEFKVETADSKH
+151 SNEFKVETADSKH

-173 MSKKSKPKIDNTSQH
+173 MTKKSQAKIENTSQH

-202 MESIDNDSFKIIEKR
+202 MECIDNDSFKIIEKR

-231 FNGKRIIMKSFK
+231 FNGKRIIMRSFR

-248 YINEGDLLLYEEN
+248 YIEDDGLLLYEEN
-261 KDWQVGISVSPTGSF
+261 KNWQVGVSVSPTGSF

-298 NQIIPALREKI
+298 NQIVPTLREKI

-331 STIINPAFSSQTK
+331 ATVINPAFSSQTK

-394 EANKVIAKV
+394 EANKAISKV
-403 KVDKLIE
+403 KVEKLID
-410 CKWAGTAKKDKCRLV
+410 CKFAGGSKKNQTSLAI
-425 LTEGDSAI
+425 TEGLSAS
-433 AAYRSVRNP
+433 AGFRKFRNANTQALFP
-442 VSDGGLSLKGKSL
+442 IRGKIL
-455 NVRDL
+455 NVRVTTNDKDRSNEEL
-460 PKSKVMENAE
+460 KG
-470 IMAVMAAMGLKFGE
+470 IMAAMGLQFGK
-484 SPIKFDQKGNIIED
+484 SPFVYSNGKIIQDNLRINEVH
-498 KTRYGTIQIYTDAD
+498 ILTDAD
-512 VDGTACAA
+512 TDGDDIAGLLLNIFAYYWPE
-520 LILNYIHKFWPD
+520 LIKEH
-532 LIRAHKIARAET
+532 RIARIET
-544 PIIIVEHKK
+544 PILIAKCGKKSEKFYHKS
-553 TKKETW
+553 E
-559 FYYDAEYREW
+559 FDEW
-569 CDDKNLKDYDIHYMK
+569 CLKNDIKKWNIEYYK
-584 GLGAL
+584 GLGSL
-589 NAKQSKEI
+589 EDCDYKDI
-597 FQNPHL
+597 IQNPNV
-603 YYYELDDFA
+603 YYYEWDDLANEELDI
-612 EKSMC
+612 
-617 DWFGKDS
+617 WFGKDAD
-624 LKRKEKLMY
+624 KRKNKLS

>member
-1 MGKNTKTIEEKYK
+1 MAKTIEEKYK

-28 YIGSTVTEDV
+28 YIGSTVTEDAE
-38 DMFILDDGRFVK
+38 MFILENGHFVK

-73 SKRSGSKL
+73 SKRKGSKL

-89 TEKNTIQVYDNGGI
+89 IKNNTIQVYDNGGI
-103 EVVVHKDTK
+103 EVAMHKDAK
-112 MYVPAMIFGSLR
+112 MYVAELIFGQLR
-124 SGSNFDDNEN
+124 SGSNFSDSDS
-134 RSWVG
+134 RTWVG

-151 SEEFKVETADSKH
+151 SEEFKVETADSKQ

-173 MSKKSKPKIDNTSQH
+173 MSKKSQAKIDRTTQH

-202 MESIDNDSFKIIEKR
+202 MDCIDNDSLKIIEKR
-217 VYEIAGCNANLTIY
+217 VYEIAGCNANLSIY
-231 FNGKRIIMKSFK
+231 FNGKRIIMKSFR

-248 YINEGDLLLYEEN
+248 YIKENDLLLYEEN
-261 KDWQVGISVSPTGSF
+261 KDWQVALSVSPNGSF

-286 TFDGGTHNDHIL
+286 TFDGGTHNDYIL
-298 NQIIPALREKI
+298 NQIIPSLREKI
-309 SKKFKTDILPGQI
+309 GKKFKTDIMPGQI

-357 IKLTDKFINSI
+357 IKLTDKFINAI

-394 EANKVIAKV
+394 EANKAISKV
-403 KVDKLIE
+403 KVDKLID
-410 CKWAGTAKKDKCRLV
+410 CKWAGTDKKDKCRLI
-425 LTEGDSAI
+425 LTEGDSAMC
-433 AAYRSVRNP
+433 AMRLHRNADTD
-442 VSDGGLSLKGKSL
+442 SGLALRGKSL

-470 IMAVMAAMGLKFGE
+470 IKAVMAAMGLKFGE
-484 SPIKFDQKGNIIED
+484 SPIKFDQNGKVIED

-544 PIIIVEHKK
+544 PIIITEHKK
-553 TKKETW
+553 TKKEKW
-559 FYYDAEYREW
+559 FYYDSEYKEW
-569 CDDKNLKDYDIHYMK
+569 SVDKNLKDYDIHYMK

-589 NAKQSKEI
+589 NNKQSKEI
-597 FQNPHL
+597 YQNPHL

-612 EKSMC
+612 EESMQH
-617 DWFGKDS
+617 WFGKDS
-624 LKRKEKLMY
+624 EMRKKKLI

>member
-1 MGKNTKTIEEKYK
+1 MQKTKTIEEKYK

-28 YIGSTVTEDV
+28 YIGSTVTEDA
-38 DMFILDDGRFVK
+38 DMFILENGKFVK
-50 KTVKYNP
+50 KIVKYNP

-73 SKRSGSKL
+73 SKRKGSKL
-81 DTIKVEVD
+81 DTIKIEVD
-89 TEKNTIQVYDNGGI
+89 TDKNIIQVYDNGGI
-103 EVVVHKDTK
+103 EVAIHKDAK
-112 MYVPAMIFGSLR
+112 MYVGELIFGTLR
-124 SGSNFDDNEN
+124 SGSNFSDSDS
-134 RSWVG
+134 RTWVG

-217 VYEIAGCNANLTIY
+217 VYEIAGCNSNLTIY

-309 SKKFKTDILPGQI
+309 SKKFKMDILPGQI

-394 EANKVIAKV
+394 EANKAISKV
-403 KVDKLIE
+403 KVDKLID
-410 CKWAGTAKKDKCRLV
+410 CKWAGTDKKDKCRLI
-425 LTEGDSAI
+425 LTEGDSAMS
-433 AAYRSVRNP
+433 AYRANRDPNV
-442 VSDGGLSLKGKSL
+442 DAGLPLRGKSL

-460 PKSKVMENAE
+460 PKSKVMENVE

-484 SPIKFDQKGNIIED
+484 SPIKFDKNGNIVED
-498 KTRYGTIQIYTDAD
+498 KTRFGTIQIYTDAD

-544 PIIIVEHKK
+544 PVLIVEHKK
-553 TKKETW
+553 TKKEKW
-559 FYYDAEYREW
+559 FYYDSEYKEW
-569 CDDKNLKDYDIHYMK
+569 SEGKDLKDYDIHYMK

-589 NAKQSKEI
+589 NGKQSAEI
-597 FQNPHL
+597 YKNPHL
-603 YYYELDDFA
+603 YFYELDDFA
-612 EKSMC
+612 EESMQH
-617 DWFGKDS
+617 WFGKDS
-624 LKRKEKLMY
+624 EMRKKKLA

>member
-1 MGKNTKTIEEKYK
+1 MAKTIEEKYK

-38 DMFILDDGRFVK
+38 DMFILEDGKFVK

-73 SKRSGSKL
+73 SKRKGTKL

-89 TEKNTIQVYDNGGI
+89 TKNNTIQVYDNGGI
-103 EVVVHKDTK
+103 EVVMHKEVK
-112 MYVPAMIFGSLR
+112 KYVPHMIFGELR
-124 SGSNFDDNEN
+124 SGSNFTDSDN
-134 RSWVG
+134 RTWVG

-151 SEEFKVETADSKH
+151 SEEFKVETADSKQ
-164 RFTMTWKEN
+164 RFTMVWKNN
-173 MSKKSKPKIDNTSQH
+173 MSENTPAKIERTSQH

-202 MESIDNDSFKIIEKR
+202 MDCIDNDSFKIMEKR
-217 VYEIAGCNANLTIY
+217 VYEIAGCNSNLSIY
-231 FNGKRIIMKSFK
+231 FNGKRIIMRSFR

-248 YINEGDLLLYEEN
+248 YLEEDGLLLYEEN
-261 KDWQVGISVSPTGSF
+261 KDWQVGVSVSPSGSF

-309 SKKFKTDILPGQI
+309 SKRFKTDILPGQI

-331 STIINPAFSSQTK
+331 STVINPAFSSQTK

-357 IKLTDKFINSI
+357 IKLTDKFINAI

-394 EANKVIAKV
+394 EANKAIAKV
-403 KVDKLIE
+403 KVDKLID
-410 CKWAGTAKKDKCRLV
+410 CKWAGTSKKDKCRLI
-425 LTEGDSAI
+425 LTEGDSAMS
-433 AAYRSVRNP
+433 AYRSNRDPNV
-442 VSDGGLSLKGKSL
+442 DAGLALRGKSL

-484 SPIKFDQKGNIIED
+484 SPIKFDQKGNIVED
-498 KTRYGTIQIYTDAD
+498 KTRFGTIQIYTDAD

-544 PIIIVEHKK
+544 PVLIVEHKK
-553 TKKETW
+553 TKKEKW
-559 FYYDAEYREW
+559 FYYDAEYKEW
-569 CDDKNLKDYDIHYMK
+569 CNGKDLKDYDIHYMK

-589 NAKQSKEI
+589 NAKQSAEI
-597 FQNPHL
+597 YKNPHL
-603 YYYELDDFA
+603 YFYELDDFA
-612 EKSMC
+612 EESMQH
-617 DWFGKDS
+617 WFGKDS
-624 LKRKEKLMY
+624 EMRKKKLV

>member
-1 MGKNTKTIEEKYK
+1 MAKTKTIEEKYK

-38 DMFILDDGRFVK
+38 DMFVLEDGRFVK

-73 SKRSGSKL
+73 SKRNGTKL

-89 TEKNTIQVYDNGGI
+89 TKNNTIQVYDNGGI
-103 EVVVHKDTK
+103 EVAMHKEAK
-112 MYVPAMIFGSLR
+112 MYVAELIFGQLR
-124 SGSNFDDNEN
+124 SGSNFSDSDS
-134 RSWVG
+134 RTWVG

-151 SEEFKVETADSKH
+151 SEEFKVETADSKN
-164 RFTMTWKEN
+164 RFIMTWKEN
-173 MSKKSKPKIDNTSQH
+173 MTKKSDAKIERTSQH

-202 MESIDNDSFKIIEKR
+202 MDCIDNDSFKIMEKR

-231 FNGKRIIMKSFK
+231 FNGKIIIMKSFK

-248 YINEGDLLLYEEN
+248 YIEEDGLLLYEEN

-298 NQIIPALREKI
+298 NQIIPSLREKI

-394 EANKVIAKV
+394 EANKAISKV
-403 KVDKLIE
+403 KVDKLID
-410 CKWAGTAKKDKCRLV
+410 CKWAGTDKKDKCRLI
-425 LTEGDSAI
+425 LTEGDSAM
-433 AAYRSVRNP
+433 AAFRPNRDPNTA
-442 VSDGGLSLKGKSL
+442 GGLALRGKSL

-484 SPIKFDQKGNIIED
+484 SPIKFDKNGNVVED

-553 TKKETW
+553 NKKEKW
-559 FYYDAEYREW
+559 FYYDAEYKEW
-569 CDDKNLKDYDIHYMK
+569 SNGIDLKDYDIHYMK

-589 NAKQSKEI
+589 NDKQSKEI

-612 EKSMC
+612 EESMQH
-617 DWFGKDS
+617 WFGKDTEI
-624 LKRKEKLMY
+624 RKKKLAK

>member
-1 MGKNTKTIEEKYK
+1 MAKTKTIEEKYK

-38 DMFILDDGRFVK
+38 DMFILEDGRFVK

-73 SKRSGSKL
+73 SKRNGTKL

-89 TEKNTIQVYDNGGI
+89 TKNNTIQVYDNGGI
-103 EVVVHKDTK
+103 EVAMHREAK
-112 MYVPAMIFGSLR
+112 MYVGEMIFGTLR
-124 SGSNFDDNEN
+124 SGSNFSDSDS
-134 RSWVG
+134 RTWVG

-151 SEEFKVETADSKH
+151 SEEFKVETADSKN
-164 RFTMTWKEN
+164 RFIMTWKEN
-173 MSKKSKPKIDNTSQH
+173 MTKKSDAKIERTSQH

-202 MESIDNDSFKIIEKR
+202 MDCIDNDSFKIMEKR

-248 YINEGDLLLYEEN
+248 YIEEDGLLLYEEN

-298 NQIIPALREKI
+298 NQIIPSLREKI
-309 SKKFKTDILPGQI
+309 SKKFKTDIMPGQI

-331 STIINPAFSSQTK
+331 ATVINPAFSSQTK

-379 WLDQKKVAD
+379 WLDQKKAAD

-394 EANKVIAKV
+394 EANKAISKV
-403 KVDKLIE
+403 KVDKLID
-410 CKWAGTAKKDKCRLV
+410 CKWAGTDKKNKCRLI
-425 LTEGDSAI
+425 LTEGDSAM
-433 AAYRSVRNP
+433 AAFRPNRDPNTA
-442 VSDGGLSLKGKSL
+442 GGLALRGKSL

-484 SPIKFDQKGNIIED
+484 SPIKFDKNGNIVED

-553 TKKETW
+553 NKKEKW
-559 FYYDAEYREW
+559 FYYDAEYKEW
-569 CDDKNLKDYDIHYMK
+569 SNGIDLKDYDIHYMK

-589 NAKQSKEI
+589 NDKQSKEI

-612 EKSMC
+612 EESMQH
-617 DWFGKDS
+617 WFGKDTEI
-624 LKRKEKLMY
+624 RKKKLAK

>member
-1 MGKNTKTIEEKYK
+1 MAKTIEEKYK

-38 DMFILDDGRFVK
+38 DMFILEDGHFIK

-73 SKRSGSKL
+73 SKRKGTKL

-89 TEKNTIQVYDNGGI
+89 TEKNIIQVYDNGGI
-103 EVVVHKDTK
+103 EVALHKETK
-112 MYVPAMIFGSLR
+112 MYVPQMIFGSLR
-124 SGSNFDDNEN
+124 SGSNFDDSED

-151 SEEFKVETADSKH
+151 SNEFKVETADSKH
-164 RFTMTWKEN
+164 RFTMIWKEN
-173 MSKKSKPKIDNTSQH
+173 MTKKSQAKIENTSQH

-202 MESIDNDSFKIIEKR
+202 MECIDNDSFKIIEKR

-231 FNGKRIIMKSFK
+231 FNGKRIIMRSFR

-248 YINEGDLLLYEEN
+248 YIEDDGLLLYEEN
-261 KDWQVGISVSPTGSF
+261 KNWQVGVSVSHTGSF

-298 NQIIPALREKI
+298 NQIVPTLREKI

-331 STIINPAFSSQTK
+331 ATVINPAFSSQTK

-394 EANKVIAKV
+394 EANKAISKV
-403 KVDKLIE
+403 KVDKLID
-410 CKWAGTAKKDKCRLV
+410 CKWAGTAKKDKCRLI
-425 LTEGDSAI
+425 LTEGDSAMS
-433 AAYRSVRNP
+433 AYRANRDPNV
-442 VSDGGLSLKGKSL
+442 DAGLPLRGKSL

-460 PKSKVMENAE
+460 PKTKVMENTE
-470 IMAVMAAMGLKFGE
+470 IMAVMSAMGLKFGE

-498 KTRYGTIQIYTDAD
+498 KTRFGTIQIYTDAD

-544 PIIIVEHKK
+544 PIIITEHKK
-553 TKKETW
+553 TKKEKW
-559 FYYDAEYREW
+559 FYYDSEYKEW
-569 CDDKNLKDYDIHYMK
+569 SGDKDLKDYEIHYMK

-589 NAKQSKEI
+589 NGKQSAEI
-597 FQNPHL
+597 YKNPHL
-603 YYYELDDFA
+603 YFYELDDFA
-612 EKSMC
+612 EESMQH
-617 DWFGKDS
+617 WFGKDS
-624 LKRKEKLMY
+624 EMRKKKLV

>member
-1 MGKNTKTIEEKYK
+1 MAKTIEEKYK

-38 DMFILDDGRFVK
+38 DMFILEDEHFIK

-73 SKRSGSKL
+73 SKRKGSKL
-81 DTIKVEVD
+81 DTIKVDVD
-89 TEKNTIQVYDNGGI
+89 TKNNTIQVYDNGGI
-103 EVVVHKDTK
+103 EVVMHKDAK
-112 MYVPAMIFGSLR
+112 MYVAELIFGTLR
-124 SGSNFDDNEN
+124 SGSNFSDSDS
-134 RSWVG
+134 RTWVG

-151 SEEFKVETADSKH
+151 SKEFKVETADSKQ

-173 MSKKSKPKIDNTSQH
+173 MSKKSDAKIDRTSQH
-188 YTRITYKPDLKRFG
+188 YTRITYKPDLERFG
-202 MESIDNDSFKIIEKR
+202 MDCIDNDSFKIMEKR
-217 VYEIAGCNANLTIY
+217 VYEIAGCNSNLTIY

-248 YINEGDLLLYEEN
+248 YINDGDLLLYEEN
-261 KDWQVGISVSPTGSF
+261 KDWQVGLSVSSTGSF

-298 NQIIPALREKI
+298 NQIIPTLREKI
-309 SKKFKTDILPGQI
+309 SKKFKTDIMPGQI

-331 STIINPAFSSQTK
+331 ATVINPAFSSQTK

-379 WLDQKKVAD
+379 WLDQKRVAD

-394 EANKVIAKV
+394 EANKAIAKV

-410 CKWAGTAKKDKCRLV
+410 CKWAGTAKKDKCRLI

-433 AAYRSVRNP
+433 CSLRVHRS
-442 VSDGGLSLKGKSL
+442 SETTAGLALRGKSL

-569 CDDKNLKDYDIHYMK
+569 CDDNNLKDYYII
-584 GLGAL
+584 
-589 NAKQSKEI
+589 N
-597 FQNPHL
+597 
-603 YYYELDDFA
+603 
-612 EKSMC
+612 C
-617 DWFGKDS
+617 
-624 LKRKEKLMY
+624 

>member
-103 EVVVHKDTK
+103 EVAIHKDAK
-112 MYVPAMIFGSLR
+112 MYVGELIFGTLR
-124 SGSNFDDNEN
+124 SGSNFSDSDS
-134 RSWVG
+134 RTWVG

-248 YINEGDLLLYEEN
+248 YINDGDLLLYEEN

-394 EANKVIAKV
+394 EANKAIAKV
-403 KVDKLIE
+403 KVDKLID
-410 CKWAGTAKKDKCRLV
+410 CKWAGTDKKDKCRLI
-425 LTEGDSAI
+425 LTEGDSAM
-433 AAYRSVRNP
+433 AAFRPNRDPNTA
-442 VSDGGLSLKGKSL
+442 GGLALRGKSL

-484 SPIKFDQKGNIIED
+484 SPIKFDKNGNIVED

-553 TKKETW
+553 NKKEKW
-559 FYYDAEYREW
+559 FYYDSEYKEW
-569 CDDKNLKDYDIHYMK
+569 NNGIDLKDYDIHYMK

-589 NAKQSKEI
+589 NDKQSKEI

-612 EKSMC
+612 EESMQH
-617 DWFGKDS
+617 WFGKDTEM
-624 LKRKEKLMY
+624 RKKKLA

>member
-1 MGKNTKTIEEKYK
+1 MEHIFNIVAAGIPVIAIVILIALVLIFGYVKAPPDVAYIISGVKKEPRILVGKAGIKIPFFERLDKLALGAIQIDVKTGSAVPTAE
-14 SLTPEEHVLHRPGT
+14 
-28 YIGSTVTEDV
+28 YINVRVDSTVSVRVCQDP
-38 DMFILDDGRFVK
+38 DM
-50 KTVKYNP
+50 
-57 GFIKLFDE
+57 
-65 IISNSVDE
+65 
-73 SKRSGSKL
+73 
-81 DTIKVEVD
+81 IKVACQ
-89 TEKNTIQVYDNGGI
+89 NFLN
-103 EVVVHKDTK
+103 
-112 MYVPAMIFGSLR
+112 VPR
-124 SGSNFDDNEN
+124 SEIAQKVNDLLEGNIREIVGQMKLTDMVSN
-134 RSWVG
+134 RKK
-139 TNGLGSSLCNIF
+139 F
-151 SEEFKVETADSKH
+151 SEQVQ
-164 RFTMTWKEN
+164 EN
-173 MSKKSKPKIDNTSQH
+173 AV
-188 YTRITYKPDLKRFG
+188 PDLKRFG
-202 MESIDNDSFKIIEKR
+202 MDCIDNDSFKIMEKR

-231 FNGKRIIMKSFK
+231 FNGKRIIMNSFK

-248 YINEGDLLLYEEN
+248 YIDEGGLLLYEEN
-261 KDWQVGISVSPTGSF
+261 KYWQVGLSVSPTGSF

-298 NQIIPALREKI
+298 NQIIPPLREKI

-357 IKLTDKFINSI
+357 IKLTDKFINAI

-379 WLDQKKVAD
+379 WLEQKKVAD

-394 EANKVIAKV
+394 EANKAISKV
-403 KVDKLIE
+403 RVEKLID
-410 CKWAGTAKKDKCRLV
+410 CKWAGSDKKDKCRLI
-425 LTEGDSAI
+425 LTEGDSAMT
-433 AAYRSVRNP
+433 AFRPNRDPNTSGCLALR
-442 VSDGGLSLKGKSL
+442 GKSL

-470 IMAVMAAMGLKFGE
+470 IMSVMAAMGLKFGE
-484 SPIKFDQKGNIIED
+484 NPIKFDKNGNVIED

-553 TKKETW
+553 NKKEKW
-559 FYYDAEYREW
+559 FYYDAEYKEW
-569 CDDKNLKDYDIHYMK
+569 SNGIDLKDYDIHYMK

-589 NAKQSKEI
+589 NDKQSKEI

-612 EKSMC
+612 EESMQN
-617 DWFGKDS
+617 WFGKDTEI
-624 LKRKEKLMY
+624 RKKKLAK

>member
-1 MGKNTKTIEEKYK
+1 MAKTIEEKYK

-38 DMFILDDGRFVK
+38 DMFILDDGHFIK

-73 SKRSGSKL
+73 SKRKGTKL

-89 TEKNTIQVYDNGGI
+89 TEKNIIQVYDNGGI
-103 EVVVHKDTK
+103 EVALHKETK
-112 MYVPAMIFGSLR
+112 MYVPQMIFGSLR
-124 SGSNFDDNEN
+124 SGSNFDDTED

-151 SEEFKVETADSKH
+151 SNEFKVETADSKH

-173 MSKKSKPKIDNTSQH
+173 MTKKSQAKIENTSQH

-202 MESIDNDSFKIIEKR
+202 MECIDNDSFKIIEKR

-231 FNGKRIIMKSFK
+231 FNGKRIIMRSFR

-248 YINEGDLLLYEEN
+248 YIEDDGLLLYEEN
-261 KDWQVGISVSPTGSF
+261 KNWQVGVSVSPTGSF

-298 NQIIPALREKI
+298 NQIIPTLREKI

-331 STIINPAFSSQTK
+331 ATVINPAFSSQTK

-394 EANKVIAKV
+394 EANKAISKV
-403 KVDKLIE
+403 KVDKLID
-410 CKWAGTAKKDKCRLV
+410 CKWAGTDKKDKCRLI
-425 LTEGDSAI
+425 LTEGDSAMS
-433 AAYRSVRNP
+433 AYRANRDPNI
-442 VSDGGLSLKGKSL
+442 DAGLPLRGKSL

-460 PKSKVMENAE
+460 PKTKVMENTE
-470 IMAVMAAMGLKFGE
+470 IMAVMSAMGLKFGE

-498 KTRYGTIQIYTDAD
+498 KTRFGTIQIYTDAD

-544 PIIIVEHKK
+544 PIIITEHKK
-553 TKKETW
+553 TKKEKW
-559 FYYDAEYREW
+559 FYYDSEYKEW
-569 CDDKNLKDYDIHYMK
+569 SGDKDLKDYEIHYMK

-589 NAKQSKEI
+589 NGKQSAEI
-597 FQNPHL
+597 YKNPHL
-603 YYYELDDFA
+603 YFYELDDFA
-612 EKSMC
+612 EESMQH
-617 DWFGKDS
+617 WFGKDS
-624 LKRKEKLMY
+624 EMRKKKLV

>member
-1 MGKNTKTIEEKYK
+1 MQKTKTIEEKYK

-28 YIGSTVTEDV
+28 YIGSTVTEDA
-38 DMFILDDGRFVK
+38 DMFILENGRFVK
-50 KTVKYNP
+50 KIVKYNP

-73 SKRSGSKL
+73 SKRKGSKL
-81 DTIKVEVD
+81 DTIKIEVD
-89 TEKNTIQVYDNGGI
+89 KDKNIIQVYDNGGI
-103 EVVVHKDTK
+103 EVAIHKDAK
-112 MYVPAMIFGSLR
+112 MYVGELIFGTLR
-124 SGSNFDDNEN
+124 SGSNFSDSDS
-134 RSWVG
+134 RTWVG

-298 NQIIPALREKI
+298 NQIIPELREKI

-394 EANKVIAKV
+394 EANKAISKV
-403 KVDKLIE
+403 KVDKLID
-410 CKWAGTAKKDKCRLV
+410 CKWAGTDKKDKCRLI
-425 LTEGDSAI
+425 LTEGDSAMS
-433 AAYRSVRNP
+433 AYRANRDPNI
-442 VSDGGLSLKGKSL
+442 DAGLPLRGKSL

-460 PKSKVMENAE
+460 PKSKVMENVE

-484 SPIKFDQKGNIIED
+484 SPIKFDKNGNVVED
-498 KTRYGTIQIYTDAD
+498 KTRFGTIQIYTDAD

-544 PIIIVEHKK
+544 PVLIVEHKK
-553 TKKETW
+553 TKKEKW
-559 FYYDAEYREW
+559 FYYDSEYKEW
-569 CDDKNLKDYDIHYMK
+569 SEGKDLKDYDIHYMK

-589 NAKQSKEI
+589 NGKQSAEI
-597 FQNPHL
+597 YKNPHL
-603 YYYELDDFA
+603 YFYELDDFA
-612 EKSMC
+612 EESMQH
-617 DWFGKDS
+617 WFGKDS
-624 LKRKEKLMY
+624 EMRKKKLV

>member
-1 MGKNTKTIEEKYK
+1 MQKTKTIEEKYK

-28 YIGSTVTEDV
+28 YIGSTVTEDA
-38 DMFILDDGRFVK
+38 DMFILDNGKFVK
-50 KTVKYNP
+50 KIVKYNP

-73 SKRSGSKL
+73 SKRKGTKL
-81 DTIKVEVD
+81 DTIKIEVD
-89 TEKNTIQVYDNGGI
+89 TDKNIIQVYDNGGI
-103 EVVVHKDTK
+103 EVAIHKDAK
-112 MYVPAMIFGSLR
+112 MYVGELIFGTLR
-124 SGSNFDDNEN
+124 SGSNFSDSDS
-134 RSWVG
+134 RTWVG

-202 MESIDNDSFKIIEKR
+202 MDCIDNDTFKIIEKR
-217 VYEIAGCNANLTIY
+217 VYEIAGCNTNLTIY
-231 FNGKRIIMKSFK
+231 FNGKRIIMKSFR

-248 YINEGDLLLYEEN
+248 YIEEDGLLLYEEN

-331 STIINPAFSSQTK
+331 STVINPAFSSQTK

-394 EANKVIAKV
+394 EANKAIAKV
-403 KVDKLIE
+403 KVEKLID
-410 CKWAGTAKKDKCRLV
+410 CKWAGTSKKDKCRLI
-425 LTEGDSAI
+425 LTEGDSAMS
-433 AAYRSVRNP
+433 AYRANRDPNV
-442 VSDGGLSLKGKSL
+442 DAGLPLRGKSL

-470 IMAVMAAMGLKFGE
+470 IMAVMSAMGLKFGE
-484 SPIKFDQKGNIIED
+484 SPIKFDKNGNVVED
-498 KTRYGTIQIYTDAD
+498 KTRFGTIQIYTDAD

-544 PIIIVEHKK
+544 PVLIVEHKK
-553 TKKETW
+553 TKKEKW
-559 FYYDAEYREW
+559 FYYDSEYKEW
-569 CDDKNLKDYDIHYMK
+569 SEGKDLKDYDIHYMK

-589 NAKQSKEI
+589 NGKQSAEI
-597 FQNPHL
+597 YKNPHL
-603 YYYELDDFA
+603 YFYELDDFA
-612 EKSMC
+612 EESMQH
-617 DWFGKDS
+617 WFGKDS
-624 LKRKEKLMY
+624 EMRKKKLV